1 MKWSELGEQIW
12 IIGVSGGPD
21 SMALLDLCR
30 RHRLRL
36 IVGHVN
42 YHHRPTADRDQ
53 EIVEAYCRRYQLAL
67 EVLNPSGP
75 ESGNFQAWARN
86 VRYAFFAR
94 LAEQYDA
101 CGVLIAHNLDDFLET
116 ALMQQES
123 GRMTEIWG
131 IRDEG
136 RVMGVMTVRP
146 LLNRTKQELRQYCE
160 RHGVAYGIDES
171 NLNDDYRRNQIR
183 HQIVEPMSEAEK
195 RAQVRRWKRRNQIRR
210 KSAENLKSRLNP
222 AIQAISREMFLKLS
236 PSEQTLFLRLW
247 LQEQQVMP
255 GSEAQLKEIAKALRT
270 KAGNFST
277 PVSSN
282 VILILN
288 YGIFSLDF
296 DPEVSYCYVLD
307 KIELLSTPY
316 FKVAM
321 QGSSAEA
328 VTLEP
333 EDWPITI
340 RSPRPGDHIRLRFG
354 TKKLNRWF
362 IDRKIPLSHRRV
374 WPVVLNCR
382 NEVILIPKIGCNVSH
397 YSNNPNCF
405 VIKC

>member
-1 MKWSELGEQIW
+1 MTWNELAEQLW

-30 RHRLRL
+30 RHHVRL

-42 YHHRPTADRDQ
+42 YHHRPTAGRDQ
-53 EIVEAYCRRYQLAL
+53 KIVEAYCRRYAL
-67 EVLNPSGP
+67 KMEVLRPAAP
-75 ESGNFQAWARN
+75 ESGNFQEWARN

-94 LAEQYDA
+94 LADQFHAY
-101 CGVLIAHNLDDFLET
+101 GVLIAHNLDDFLET

-123 GRMTEIWG
+123 GRTTEVRG
-131 IRDEG
+131 IRTEG
-136 RVMGVMTVRP
+136 RVLGVLTVRP
-146 LLNRTKQELRQYCE
+146 LLNRTKQELREYCG

-171 NLNDDYRRNQIR
+171 NLGDDYRRNQIR

-195 RAQVRRWKRRNQIRR
+195 RAEVRKWKRQNQSLR
-210 KSAENLKSRLNP
+210 KKTENLRIRLNP
-222 AIQAISREMFLKLS
+222 ANPAISREMFLNLALS
-236 PSEQTLFLRLW
+236 DQTLFLRLW
-247 LQEQQVMP
+247 LQEHKVTPASQ
-255 GSEAQLKEIAKALRT
+255 AQLTEIAKALGT
-270 KAGNFST
+270 KADNFSM
-277 PVSSN
+277 PVSSG
-282 VILILN
+282 VILTLN

-316 FKVAM
+316 FKVAA
-321 QGSSAEA
+321 QGLSVEA

-340 RSPRPGDHIRLRFG
+340 RSPKPGDQIRLRFG

-362 IDRKIPLSHRRV
+362 IDRKIPLSQRRV

-382 NEVILIPKIGCNVSH
+382 DEVILIPKIGCNVSH

>member
-1 MKWSELGEQIW
+1 MTWNELTEHIW

-21 SMALLDLCR
+21 SMALLDLSR
-30 RHRLRL
+30 THHVRL
-36 IVGHVN
+36 IAAHVN

-53 EIVEAYCRRYQLAL
+53 KIVEDYCRRYQIRL
-67 EVLNPSGP
+67 EVLLPDAP
-75 ESGNFQAWARN
+75 ESGNFQEWARN

-94 LAEQYDA
+94 LAAQYQA

-123 GRMTEIWG
+123 GRTTEVRG
-131 IRDEG
+131 IRAEG
-136 RVMGVMTVRP
+136 RVLGVMTVRP
-146 LLNRTKQELRQYCE
+146 LLNRTKQELQSYCD

-171 NLNDDYRRNQIR
+171 NLSDDYRRNQIR
-183 HQIVEPMSEAEK
+183 HQIVEVMSEAEK
-195 RAQVRRWKRRNQIRR
+195 RAQVRRWKRQNLYRR
-210 KSAENLKSRLNP
+210 KKEKNLRSRLNP
-222 AIQAISREMFLKLS
+222 ANPAISREMFLALP

-247 LQEQQVMP
+247 LQEQRVTPASQ
-255 GSEAQLKEIAKALRT
+255 AQLTEFAKVLRF
-270 KAGNFST
+270 KSDNFSV
-277 PVSSN
+277 PVSSEA
-282 VILILN
+282 VLVLN

-316 FKVAM
+316 FKVAAR
-321 QGSSAEA
+321 GLSVEA
-328 VTLEP
+328 VTLSP
-333 EDWPITI
+333 ADWPITI
-340 RSPRPGDHIRLRFG
+340 RSPRPGDQIRLRFG

-362 IDRKIPLSHRRV
+362 IDRKIPLSQRRI